1 MPTYPLATLSVTVTS
16 TGITAPSFTDIY
28 NSLISN
34 YQTIYGSDVV
44 TDAST
49 QDLEW
54 IAIQAAAINDSN
66 QTAIAI
72 YNTFSP
78 STAQGAGLSSVVKV
92 NGIQRL
98 VPSNSTAP
106 ITLVGQAGIT
116 INNGI
121 VGDNIGA
128 NTQWA
133 LPATVTIPL
142 GGSIVETATCTTPG
156 AITAAPATLT
166 VLLTPTAGWQTASN
180 ATAAAVGAPVETDA
194 ALRLRQ
200 TKSTALPSETT
211 LAGIYGG
218 IANLVGVTDVSY
230 DNNVS
235 NVTDGN
241 SVPGHTLA
249 MVVEGGVLQDI
260 VNEIGSRLSIGCGT
274 YGNTSGTYV
283 DPNYGFNYTIYFS
296 IPTQETILVDV
307 TITPLTGYS
316 TGIGV
321 EIQNAVAAYVNGL
334 GIGQNVLLSRIYAPA
349 LLQGPYANPTS
360 PADALTYEITSI
372 QISISPAAVGSSDL
386 TIAWNQLAVCAPAN
400 VTITT

>member
-1 MPTYPLATLSVTVTS
+1 MRAKVATL
-16 TGITAPSFTDIY
+16 
-28 NSLISN
+28 
-34 YQTIYGSDVV
+34 
-44 TDAST
+44 
-49 QDLEW
+49 LE
-54 IAIQAAAINDSN
+54 
-66 QTAIAI
+66 
-72 YNTFSP
+72 
-78 STAQGAGLSSVVKV
+78 
-92 NGIQRL
+92 
-98 VPSNSTAP
+98 
-106 ITLVGQAGIT
+106 
-116 INNGI
+116 
-121 VGDNIGA
+121 
-128 NTQWA
+128 
-133 LPATVTIPL
+133 
-142 GGSIVETATCTTPG
+142 
-156 AITAAPATLT
+156 TAAPATLT

-249 MVVEGGVLQDI
+249 MVVEGGVVQDI

-386 TIAWNQLAVCAPAN
+386 TIAWNQLAICSPAN